1 MNRRRFPSRGSE
13 KARDN
18 LEPMSPPRL
27 LARIAACAVALGLAA
42 CAVPPPASLPG
53 GNAAPPASAPG
64 TDPLPPPLPRMPFD
78 QARAQ
83 FVRDTAQR
91 TGLEAAFID
100 ATLSRAQKRDSI
112 ISAMSRPA
120 EAKPW
125 RDYRPIFIVDARI
138 NGGRA
143 FMEQHRAELASAE
156 ARYGVPAEI
165 ITAIIGVETSYG
177 ANKGSYPVLDALY
190 TLAFWY
196 PRTGDPAKAE
206 REDRREAFFRNELYN
221 LFALGKET
229 GFDVTQL
236 KGSYAGAMGWGQ
248 FMPSSYREFAVDGD
262 GDGRRDLFTS
272 TDDVFHSIANYFV
285 KKGGWTRGG
294 AVAVRAS
301 RDPSVPAFE
310 PDALD
315 PIYSLAELRAKGY
328 APVGAVPPG
337 VPAVPLRFDG
347 AEGVEY
353 WIAFR
358 NFYAITRYN
367 ISKHYAMAV
376 YQLAE
381 SIAGRPIP
389 PRPADR

>member
-1 MNRRRFPSRGSE
+1 MTPTRP
-13 KARDN
+13 
-18 LEPMSPPRL
+18 LV
-27 LARIAACAVALGLAA
+27 RIAAGALVLAVTA
-42 CAVPPPASLPG
+42 CAVPPPASMPG
-53 GNAAPPASAPG
+53 GNASPPAAAPG
-64 TDPLPPPLPRMPFD
+64 TDPLPPPLPKLPFE

-83 FVRDTAQR
+83 FVRDTAAR
-91 TGLEAAFID
+91 TGLDPAYIE
-100 ATLSRAQKRDSI
+100 ATLAKAQKRDGI
-112 ISAMSRPA
+112 ISAMARPA

-125 RDYRPIFIVDARI
+125 RDYRPIFLTDARI

-143 FMEQHRAELASAE
+143 FMEQHRAALASAE
-156 ARYGVPAEI
+156 ARFGVPAEI
-165 ITAIIGVETSYG
+165 ITAIIGVETQYG

-196 PRTGDPAKAE
+196 PRTGDPAKAD

-229 GFDVTQL
+229 GFDISQL

-262 GDGRRDLFTS
+262 GDGRRDLFDS
-272 TDDVFHSIANYFV
+272 TDDVFNSIANYFV

-294 AVAVRAS
+294 VVAVRAT
-301 RDPSVPAFE
+301 RDPTVQPPFE
-310 PDALD
+310 PEALD
-315 PIYSLAELRAKGY
+315 PIYSLTELRAKGY
-328 APVGAVPPG
+328 QPVGPAPVG

-347 AEGVEY
+347 AEGPEY
-353 WIAFR
+353 WTAFR

-389 PRPADR
+389 PRPVES

>member
-1 MNRRRFPSRGSE
+1 
-13 KARDN
+13 
-18 LEPMSPPRL
+18 
-27 LARIAACAVALGLAA
+27 
-42 CAVPPPASLPG
+42 
-53 GNAAPPASAPG
+53 
-64 TDPLPPPLPRMPFD
+64 
-78 QARAQ
+78 
-83 FVRDTAQR
+83 
-91 TGLEAAFID
+91 
-100 ATLSRAQKRDSI
+100 
-112 ISAMSRPA
+112 
-120 EAKPW
+120 
-125 RDYRPIFIVDARI
+125 
-138 NGGRA
+138 
-143 FMEQHRAELASAE
+143 
-156 ARYGVPAEI
+156 VPAEI
-165 ITAIIGVETSYG
+165 ITAIIGVETQYG
-177 ANKGSYPVLDALY
+177 GNKGSYPVLDALY

-196 PRTGDPAKAE
+196 PRTGDPAKAD

-229 GFDVTQL
+229 GFDISQL

-262 GDGRRDLFTS
+262 GDGRRDLFDS

-294 AVAVRAS
+294 VVAVRAL
-301 RDPSVPAFE
+301 RDPTVQPPFE

-315 PIYSLAELRAKGY
+315 PIYSLAELRTKGY
-328 APVGAVPPG
+328 TPVGPAPVG

-347 AEGVEY
+347 VEGPEY
-353 WIAFR
+353 WITYR